1 MSANASDKL
10 LTSARLLFS
19 NGDVNVSSTA
29 DPYISRYPITDNV
42 SATRDQF
49 EPISGDNN
57 TEATTDEQFVPRSG
71 YDFPVFGMEDGTFVY
86 LHSLAIGCLITSFIC
101 AIITLVLSFRNNN
114 SLTFFSKWSR
124 SERYVVY
131 MAICDG
137 VFNFWHTIE
146 HVHGLAVFGH
156 VRPKELC
163 AFYGF
168 MVTVFIGSQNLLV
181 NVIAISVFF
190 IIYFDKNINFGQRDW
205 KLLLYC
211 FGVPFV
217 GAVAAAAGDQFGP
230 RELFCAFDQ
239 VKGRM
244 SNFLFN
250 TIPIIIIT
258 AVNIILY
265 ILAWKRI
272 RDEAR
277 ETKQVLGNDN
287 SHIAI
292 MKRSHRAARNMSM
305 FVVAFFAQ
313 WSGVAVHAV
322 CGLVTPHI
330 HMVLY
335 FLIVFF
341 ANIGGLLNLIVFL
354 IIRKSRNAQRSPDN
368 RQILVFKSSNVT
380 SGTKS
385 MVSSSASRAPP
396 KSTQKVVRC

>member
-1 MSANASDKL
+1 
-10 LTSARLLFS
+10 
-19 NGDVNVSSTA
+19 
-29 DPYISRYPITDNV
+29 
-42 SATRDQF
+42 
-49 EPISGDNN
+49 
-57 TEATTDEQFVPRSG
+57 
-71 YDFPVFGMEDGTFVY
+71 
-86 LHSLAIGCLITSFIC
+86 
-101 AIITLVLSFRNNN
+101 
-114 SLTFFSKWSR
+114 
-124 SERYVVY
+124 
-131 MAICDG
+131 
-137 VFNFWHTIE
+137 
-146 HVHGLAVFGH
+146 
-156 VRPKELC
+156 
-163 AFYGF
+163 
-168 MVTVFIGSQNLLV
+168 
-181 NVIAISVFF
+181 
-190 IIYFDKNINFGQRDW
+190 
-205 KLLLYC
+205 
-211 FGVPFV
+211 
-217 GAVAAAAGDQFGP
+217 
-230 RELFCAFDQ
+230 
-239 VKGRM
+239 M